1 MEAAMSQLLRVFQA
15 ADRLAMKPATIRKLI
30 YQRRLPIV
38 RIGRSVRVKD
48 TDVELLISEG
58 YRKALV
64 LQT

>member
-1 MEAAMSQLLRVFQA
+1 MSQLLRVFQA